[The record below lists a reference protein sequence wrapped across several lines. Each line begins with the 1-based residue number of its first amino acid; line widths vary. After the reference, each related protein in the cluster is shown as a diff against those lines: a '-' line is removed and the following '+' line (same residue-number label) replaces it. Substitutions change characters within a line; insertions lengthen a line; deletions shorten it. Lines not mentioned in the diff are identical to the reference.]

1 MVAHASSLTINHQ
14 PSTISHRL
22 SPLFA
27 AVVLAAGALTV
38 LGCGERKPTLHLY
51 NWADYISPEAMSG
64 FEKEFGVKVV
74 QDLFASNEDL
84 LAKLQSGAKGYDVIV
99 PSDYMVRVMIKQGM
113 LAEIDLAN
121 VPNLKNLGKRFR
133 GQDYDPENKYSVGY
147 LYGTAGIG
155 YNSEAVK
162 TPPDSWA
169 ILWDEKFKGRIC
181 MMNDARETLGAA
193 LKYLGYS
200 LNTTNPDEIAKAKDL
215 LIKQK
220 PLVRKYDSES
230 PQDLLIAGEVALCH
244 GWSGTITLATKE
256 KPAVKYLIPKEGGS
270 IFHDN
275 LCIPKGARNKRM
287 AEEFINY
294 LLRPEIGGGITNVT
308 KFPNCNEA
316 AKPFIKKEILENPT
330 IYPPD
335 EVLDKL
341 EPIRDVGQATALY
354 DRAWTEIKAS
364 R

>member
-1 MVAHASSLTINHQ
+1 
-14 PSTISHRL
+14 
-22 SPLFA
+22 
-27 AVVLAAGALTV
+27 
-38 LGCGERKPTLHLY
+38 
-51 NWADYISPEAMSG
+51 
-64 FEKEFGVKVV
+64 
-74 QDLFASNEDL
+74 
-84 LAKLQSGAKGYDVIV
+84 
-99 PSDYMVRVMIKQGM
+99 
-113 LAEIDLAN
+113 
-121 VPNLKNLGKRFR
+121 
-133 GQDYDPENKYSVGY
+133 
-147 LYGTAGIG
+147 
-155 YNSEAVK
+155 
-162 TPPDSWA
+162 
-169 ILWDEKFKGRIC
+169 
-181 MMNDARETLGAA
+181 
-193 LKYLGYS
+193 
-200 LNTTNPDEIAKAKDL
+200 
-215 LIKQK
+215 
-220 PLVRKYDSES
+220 VRKYDSES

-244 GWSGTITLATKE
+244 GWSGSIMLATKE
-256 KPAVKYLIPKEGGS
+256 KPTVKYVIPKEGGS

-275 LCIPKGARNKRM
+275 LCIPKGARNKRL